1 MTAGVFAE
9 KNKLF
14 FSNAPKHPFA
24 PVSESDLSLPQI
36 AQGAARMGTP
46 TLCLPATARILA
58 PHPACVTASKINLM
72 LAEPKTKEKT
82 MSALV
87 FYYPPP

>member
-9 KNKLF
+9 ETNF
-14 FSNAPKHPFA
+14 FWRRPQTPFA
-24 PVSESDLSLPQI
+24 PVSESDLSLPPI
-36 AQGAARMGTP
+36 AQGAGREGTP
-46 TLCLPATARILA
+46 TLCLPATTRILA
-58 PHPACVTASKINLM
+58 PRPTCVTASKINLM

-87 FYYPPP
+87 FYYRPP